1 MKLRNLQDLKNE
13 FNQEKFIINKKK
25 QNNTIEYVE
34 KMNMKCE
41 SKVIKNPSEKFRLFK
56 SNPQKQFIF
65 SLLSEL
71 NTLEELFISNFIKEM
86 KNKTEN
92 EIRKFFPMKKKEY
105 EDRIKLILLKAE
117 KELIN
122 NQEILDNLK
131 QKNLKLKNKFIMI
144 KNQNRIINEELN
156 ESEVSMKK
164 LKEKYQLYTQLKEI
178 YDDFT
183 FKFNYQINTGNEKN
197 VSNLNEEF
205 KNNKNLLNEVGEE
218 LKERKEQISQLKQKM
233 NDEEILNLNTNY
245 KLYNEF
251 FDLERN
257 YKKIEDKNKEILI
270 NIQQNINSNNLFVME
285 SEKIEKSFI
294 SIFNLF
300 YEELNLERNLIK
312 NPKNINLQKSDYT
325 PRIFIIEEIV
335 NYIYL
340 MLQNS
345 TDESCFDLLKDIM
358 SYINMF
364 LREAGVEYNKIKYD
378 PVLVVNIMEKH
389 LKLIQNENDDLTEN
403 IKKIKNKIFQ
413 EKESIR
419 KLNNQIKNINHISDE
434 LQKTLK
440 LNIFKIINKIKI

>member
-1 MKLRNLQDLKNE
+1 MIL
-13 FNQEKFIINKKK
+13 IIK
-25 QNNTIEYVE
+25 I
-34 KMNMKCE
+34 
-41 SKVIKNPSEKFRLFK
+41 
-56 SNPQKQFIF
+56 
-65 SLLSEL
+65 
-71 NTLEELFISNFIKEM
+71 
-86 KNKTEN
+86 
-92 EIRKFFPMKKKEY
+92 
-105 EDRIKLILLKAE
+105 
-117 KELIN
+117 
-122 NQEILDNLK
+122 
-131 QKNLKLKNKFIMI
+131 
-144 KNQNRIINEELN
+144 
-156 ESEVSMKK
+156 
-164 LKEKYQLYTQLKEI
+164 
-178 YDDFT
+178 
-183 FKFNYQINTGNEKN
+183 
-197 VSNLNEEF
+197 

-251 FDLERN
+251 FGLERN
-257 YKKIEDKNKEILI
+257 YKKIEDKNKEILL

-300 YEELNLERNLIK
+300 YEDLNLERNLIK

-345 TDESCFDLLKDIM
+345 TDESCFDLLKDII

-378 PVLVVNIMEKH
+378 PILVVNIMEKH
-389 LKLIQNENDDLTEN
+389 LKLIQNENDDLTE
-403 IKKIKNKIFQ
+403 KIKQIKDKIFQ

-419 KLNNQIKNINHISDE
+419 KLNNEIKIINHISDE
-434 LQKTLK
+434 LQKTMK
-440 LNIFKIINKIKI
+440 LNIFNNKQYKNMRKSFSANTFKSPKNMKNIKKSKTNVEFENLRKKFETQIKEEKTPFFKENLENLINRINKLYFYRMNYKKYNEKSFDRYSSIMKRMNRKFHKLKQLKEYNKNCFSVENTISSNINKNIDNLILNIKKKLED